1 MKLYSVVADKFDYD
15 EYDKFLIW
23 AETAEQALKIAQ
35 QKAKGYWSGMSNFD
49 SKAEVT
55 EVSPPAEP
63 GILLGSF
70 NAG

>member
-1 MKLYSVVADKFDYD
+1 MKLYRVVADDFGYD
-15 EYDKFLIW
+15 EYDEFLIW
-23 AETAEQALKIAQ
+23 AAAPEQALEIAQ
-35 QKAKGYWSGMSNFD
+35 KETRDYRGRSNFD

-55 EVSPPAEP
+55 EVTTPAEP